1 MLRDGG
7 TVKAQIWDTA
17 GQERYKAI
25 CGAHYKRAVGAL
37 LVYDITSRDSFE
49 QLDVW
54 IENLMSRAEKD
65 IQIILLGNKVDK
77 VRKNPNLR
85 EVDTREGKMLA
96 DQNGFMFFETS
107 AFASENVNV
116 AFETLLNSISD
127 VKKRNYSNG

>member
-37 LVYDITSRDSFE
+37 LVYDITNRESFE
-49 QLDVW
+49 QLDTW

-65 IQIILLGNKVDK
+65 IQIILVGNKIDK
-77 VRKNPNLR
+77 VR
-85 EVDTREGKMLA
+85 
-96 DQNGFMFFETS
+96 
-107 AFASENVNV
+107 
-116 AFETLLNSISD
+116 
-127 VKKRNYSNG
+127 